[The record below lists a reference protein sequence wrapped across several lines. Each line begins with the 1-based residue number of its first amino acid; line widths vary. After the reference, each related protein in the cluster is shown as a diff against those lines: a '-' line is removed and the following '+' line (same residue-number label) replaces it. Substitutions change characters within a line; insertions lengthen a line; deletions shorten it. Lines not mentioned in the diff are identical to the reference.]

1 MLLSKENR
9 AKRKLATRCG
19 HYEQVRVRGKWKCV
33 ACGQL
38 LTVSESIQNSLQL
51 SEVMRSAI
59 ETGRPLHESLDE
71 VLGRKEWEEILAKIP
86 RKGKTLKRGNKKL
99 TTREEKRRGH

>member
-1 MLLSKENR
+1 MLLSREDW
-9 AKRKLATRCG
+9 AKRKLTGRCG

-33 ACGQL
+33 VCGQL
-38 LTVSESIQNSLQL
+38 LTLSESIQNSLEL

-71 VLGRKEWEEILAKIP
+71 VLGRKEWEEILSKIP
-86 RKGKTLKRGNKKL
+86 RKEKGSKQGNKKSP
-99 TTREEKRRGH
+99 ERGKK

>member
-1 MLLSKENR
+1 MLLSRENR
-9 AKRKLATRCG
+9 TKRKLTGRCG
-19 HYEQVRVRGKWKCV
+19 HYEQVRFRGKWKCV

-38 LTVSESIQNSLQL
+38 LTVSESIQNSLEL

-71 VLGRKEWEEILAKIP
+71 VLGRKEWEEILSKIP
-86 RKGKTLKRGNKKL
+86 RREERSKRGNKKL
-99 TTREEKRRGH
+99 PKRGKRHP